1 MSNSVLII
9 KVKLG
14 QSEAEQKI
22 SIKII
27 NGIIMVQTGNNL
39 KVSKAFCLFFFFF
52 FLVITSFLWVGYVA
66 FFMKRTAGVE
76 ECSCF
81 KQHSNRN
88 HRSL

>member
-9 KVKLG
+9 KAKLG

-39 KVSKAFCLFFFFF
+39 KVSKAFCLFFFFDHYLISVDRLCNIF
-52 FLVITSFLWVGYVA
+52 H
-66 FFMKRTAGVE
+66 E
-76 ECSCF
+76 ENSW
-81 KQHSNRN
+81 SGR
-88 HRSL
+88 L